1 MLKLIPMLG
10 EIKVKLREIYK
21 DFCKDTKG
29 FIYEIQHK
37 EQMLLNEKA
46 SPLKKRDKNQIVNAI
61 PTPSLPIHK
70 CLIYNQNKTED
81 EKCKKIFEI
90 FKHTFEIFTLKKL
103 PLKPI
108 FFNEFERVH

>member
-1 MLKLIPMLG
+1 
-10 EIKVKLREIYK
+10 
-21 DFCKDTKG
+21 
-29 FIYEIQHK
+29 
-37 EQMLLNEKA
+37 MLLNEKA
-46 SPLKKRDKNQIVNAI
+46 SPLKKRDKHQIVNAT

-108 FFNEFERVH
+108 FSNESARVLEILLYFL